1 MTKIANERRELAPA
15 RCVDI
20 TGYVCPMTFVRF
32 KLEMD
37 RLAPGELLE
46 VILKRGEQIQNV
58 PRSIKAEGHQIES
71 VKDENGAFRVVV
83 RKGKQ

>member
-1 MTKIANERRELAPA
+1 MTNIADERQEQAGPRS
-15 RCVDI
+15 VDL

-32 KLEMD
+32 KLEID
-37 RLAPGELLE
+37 KLAAGERLEI
-46 VILKRGEQIQNV
+46 ILKRGEQIQNV

-71 VKDENGAFRVVV
+71 VKDENGTFRLVV